1 MPTAVTSENFL
12 TLANVQIFVEAGT
25 TREVIFSL
33 VDRNGSPLDLTGA
46 ELVWITS
53 TDLEKTSALG
63 DITILAPATAGGGT
77 FTLTAAETEALLP
90 QGELAARIPHQ
101 MKVKVAGG
109 EIYEAFE
116 GDIRVGDTMIDA
128 W

>member
-1 MPTAVTSENFL
+1 MPTAVTSESLL
-12 TLANVQIFVEAGT
+12 TLIDVQIFVEAGT
-25 TREVIFSL
+25 TRTVTFSL
-33 VDRNGSPLDLTGA
+33 IDINGSPLDLTGA

-53 TDLEKTSALG
+53 TNLEKTSALG
-63 DITILAPATAGGGT
+63 DITILAPATAGAGT
-77 FTLTAAETEALLP
+77 FTITAAETQALLP

-109 EIYEAFE
+109 EIYEAWD
-116 GDIRVGDTMIDA
+116 GDIRVSATMIDA